1 MPRLKRAAGL
11 AALLLAAAAMP
22 AGAHQG
28 NPSFRSIVQR
38 VTPALAGLRVQV
50 LGYDNQMQLTN
61 RTGRTV
67 IVYGYDGEPY
77 ARLLADGTVQVNR
90 HSPALYLNEDRY
102 GTTPVPPSANAR
114 SAPRWATQDRV
125 GSFTWHDHRMHW
137 MAQTT
142 PPQVRS
148 ADRRTKVFAYAI
160 PLQVG
165 GARGAIDGT
174 LYWVGSPS
182 GFPVAAIVS
191 LAVLV
196 LLALGAVVLVRRRR
210 AGGGGGRGGPGAG
223 APREAAPAKE
233 AW

>member
-1 MPRLKRAAGL
+1 MSRLTRAAAL
-11 AALLLAAAAMP
+11 AAVLLAAVTVP

-28 NPSFRSIVQR
+28 NPNFRSVVRR
-38 VTPALAGLRVQV
+38 VTPALPGLRVQV

-61 RTGRTV
+61 RTGRTIV
-67 IVYGYDGEPY
+67 VYGYDGEPY
-77 ARLLADGTVQVNR
+77 ARLLPDGTVQVNR
-90 HSPALYLNEDRY
+90 RSPALYLNEDRY

-114 SAPRWATQDRV
+114 LPPQWVTQDRV
-125 GSFTWHDHRMHW
+125 GNFIWHDHRMHW
-137 MAQTT
+137 MVQST
-142 PPQVRS
+142 PPQVRDES
-148 ADRRTKVFAYAI
+148 RRTTIFAYAI

-165 GARGAIDGT
+165 AARGAIAGT

-191 LAVLV
+191 LVVLV

-210 AGGGGGRGGPGAG
+210 ASGGPGAG

>member
-1 MPRLKRAAGL
+1 MSRLRRAAGL
-11 AALLLAAAAMP
+11 AAMLLAVAAMP

-28 NPSFRSIVQR
+28 NPNFRSVVQR
-38 VTPALAGLRVQV
+38 VTPALPGLRVQV

-61 RTGRTV
+61 RTGRTIV
-67 IVYGYDGEPY
+67 VYGYDGEPY

-90 HSPALYLNEDRY
+90 RSPALYLNEDRY

-114 SAPRWATQDRV
+114 RAPQWVTQDRV
-125 GSFTWHDHRMHW
+125 GTFVWHDHRMHW

-148 ADRRTKVFAYAI
+148 TDRRTRIFAYAI

-165 GARGAIDGT
+165 GASGAIAGT

-182 GFPVAAIVS
+182 GFPLAAVVS
-191 LAVLV
+191 LVV
-196 LLALGAVVLVRRRR
+196 LLLLAIGAVVLVRRRR
-210 AGGGGGRGGPGAG
+210 ASGGPGAS